1 MIIIYRSTKLYFN
14 QNSRDDLV
22 NQDITAIPI
31 VSLFKRNHLDSRTR
45 FSSYP
50 SQILHLCQLQFLSS
64 PD

>member
-31 VSLFKRNHLDSRTR
+31 VSLFKRNHPDSRIR
-45 FSSYP
+45 LSSLP
-50 SQILHLCQLQFLSS
+50 FQTHHLYQLQFLSS

>member
-1 MIIIYRSTKLYFN
+1 MIIIYRSTKFYVN

-31 VSLFKRNHLDSRTR
+31 VSLFKINHLDSRIR
-45 FSSYP
+45 LSSYP
-50 SQILHLCQLQFLSS
+50 FQTHHLCQLQFLSS